1 MPWSLSLVPV
11 PKLDEWPSL
20 TTPISDR
27 TRVANKPSR
36 ALGHILA
43 EAMFNYTSFHDVFPT
58 EVQLPYDRRLQHD
71 IEAHRKNADDVLFID
86 RVMRALGISKGE
98 LYWIGSGAYGALFQ
112 NDLADNIAHYSQGVS
127 PKD

>member
-1 MPWSLSLVPV
+1 
-11 PKLDEWPSL
+11 
-20 TTPISDR
+20 
-27 TRVANKPSR
+27 
-36 ALGHILA
+36 
-43 EAMFNYTSFHDVFPT
+43 MFNYTSFHDVFPT

-98 LYWIGSGAYGALFQ
+98 PYLIGSGAYGALFK